1 MRDRDAARVAYDS
14 VGHGEACMRWLK
26 IGALLVIT
34 LAVMRAISWAL
45 GWAMIRLVGADARI
59 AAVVSNTVACTA
71 FVLLLYFSLLPG
83 EPMDFAAAA
92 FGVVVFGIYTAW
104 DLFRSPWRPKT

>member
-1 MRDRDAARVAYDS
+1 
-14 VGHGEACMRWLK
+14 MRWLK

-34 LAVMRAISWAL
+34 LAVMRAFSWAL
-45 GWAMIRLVGADARI
+45 GWAMIRLVGADVRI

-71 FVLLLYFSLLPG
+71 FVVFLYFSLSPG
-83 EPMDFAAAA
+83 EPMDFAAVF

-104 DLFRSPWRPKT
+104 DLFRSLWKRKT